1 MLMAPP
7 KVAMKIVTR
16 CTSVEQFI
24 ATYHRFCAPSSCFIP
39 SLDSREIGREAAF
52 SLRLADGTPLL
63 RGLCVVLS
71 SWTTPVNPFGRP
83 GMHIALVRMTPE
95 SRALYDQ
102 LLAAAAA
109 ALASIPPDLVPADT
123 VKVSTDVPIIPIAA
137 PEDVTA
143 PIPAGMAF
151 DTLDDEGDAAVP
163 GEHELEESTT
173 RTSVVTTQQE
183 RDSIATLLGM
193 VPLKRSM
200 PTGNAVPVAIR
211 GLPDDAPPPPPA
223 SSTPVARAPKLA
235 ATVPRPI
242 ALVPPSALVEHTL
255 PIAARS
261 RVPAMARLAG
271 EIRPSRRGMR
281 PLLITRAAA
290 AMSRDERWW
299 FAIAITV
306 SLITVIALLASAY
319 GSTR

>member
-1 MLMAPP
+1 MGLSANEQLSMLMAPP

-71 SWTTPVNPFGRP
+71 SWSTPVNPFGRP
-83 GMHIALVRMTPE
+83 GMHIAIVRMTPD
-95 SRALYDQ
+95 SRELYDR
-102 LLAAAAA
+102 LLAAATA
-109 ALASIPPDLVPADT
+109 ALAAMPADLVPADT
-123 VKVSTDVPIIPIAA
+123 VKVEAPVIPIAA
-137 PEDVTA
+137 PDDVTA

-151 DTLDDEGDAAVP
+151 DTLDDEGDDAVP
-163 GEHELEESTT
+163 GEHELEEATT
-173 RTSVVTTQQE
+173 RTPIATTQKE

-200 PTGNAVPVAIR
+200 PTGNAVPIAIR
-211 GLPDDAPPPPPA
+211 GIPDDAPLPPPA
-223 SSTPVARAPKLA
+223 ASTPVTRAPKVA
-235 ATVPRPI
+235 ATGPRPG
-242 ALVPPSALVEHTL
+242 ERTL

-281 PLLITRAAA
+281 PLLVTRAATA
-290 AMSRDERWW
+290 ISRDERWW
-299 FAIAITV
+299 FAIAV
-306 SLITVIALLASAY
+306 SVALITVIALLASAY